1 MSTQCCHADW
11 PGHFLHGFRMQLE
24 EPVDGDSAH
33 VERRQTGGGGHGAH
47 QVVARPELVDQPPDG
62 LDEERLP
69 RLADAADE
77 HAQRL
82 QQRTAALAIFVS
94 LLVTQVRLERVKDAS
109 LVCVEHGE
117 SLLQGEGVGGTDVDV
132 EVIPRFTRQVGLVVV
147 PADSLLLA
155 VGMSGV
161 VDVPDVGMG
170 GQHPL
175 QSAVVGGAVAVRGQ
189 QAAERLFRALVGEEQ
204 VALLSEGN
212 EEEYERV
219 VVGLPLV
226 LPFGVEDLVV
236 GKSSFGQLSVLPI
249 SVGVD
254 SAVVVVGHKVV
265 ETDAFH
271 IRGSAGIVVV
281 QQVLVVDVATVGTV
295 LGHVFQGLVVFEPTT
310 PLVGHGDVHP
320 LDGGGLLGEVVAKQ
334 EVAGLVQSTLPGA

>member
-1 MSTQCCHADW
+1 MD
-11 PGHFLHGFRMQLE
+11 
-24 EPVDGDSAH
+24 
-33 VERRQTGGGGHGAH
+33 VE
-47 QVVARPELVDQPPDG
+47 
-62 LDEERLP
+62 
-69 RLADAADE
+69 
-77 HAQRL
+77 
-82 QQRTAALAIFVS
+82 
-94 LLVTQVRLERVKDAS
+94 
-109 LVCVEHGE
+109 
-117 SLLQGEGVGGTDVDV
+117 
-132 EVIPRFTRQVGLVVV
+132 EVIPRFTRQVGFVVV

-155 VGMSGV
+155 VGVSGV
-161 VDVPDVGMG
+161 VDIPDVGLG

-175 QSAVVGGAVAVRGQ
+175 QSAVLGGAVAVRGQ
-189 QAAERLFRALVGEEQ
+189 QAVERLFCALIGKEQ

-254 SAVVVVGHKVV
+254 SAVVVVDHKVV
-265 ETDAFH
+265 ETDALH

-320 LDGGGLLGEVVAKQ
+320 LDGGGLLGEVVAEQ
-334 EVAGLVQSTLPGA
+334 EVAGLVLSTLAGA